1 MSVRSN
7 LRKLER
13 LSKFVQNVNTEA
25 FKVGGVTYS
34 LNERLGLPNMTHGKG
49 NMYSWILNRHT
60 HDWRG
65 REKEVRQT
73 RQEEGKKEG
82 EKKRKKKIRTHCKTE

>member
-49 NMYSWILNRHT
+49 NMYSWI
-60 HDWRG
+60 
-65 REKEVRQT
+65 

-82 EKKRKKKIRTHCKTE
+82 EKKEKRKLGHIVRQNKIKKRSKNITTRK